1 MFSYLTG
8 SRDFG
13 SNLRNNVEGVIPSKN
28 SVTTSVAISVIGIG
42 VHFLVNTYMGTTTGT
57 FIRNVPGIIKR
68 EDIAD

>member
-8 SRDFG
+8 SRDIG
-13 SNLRNNVEGVIPSKN
+13 SNIRNNVEGVIPSKT
-28 SVTTSVAISVIGIG
+28 SVLTSVAISAIGIG

-57 FIRNVPGIIKR
+57 FIRNVPGMIKR